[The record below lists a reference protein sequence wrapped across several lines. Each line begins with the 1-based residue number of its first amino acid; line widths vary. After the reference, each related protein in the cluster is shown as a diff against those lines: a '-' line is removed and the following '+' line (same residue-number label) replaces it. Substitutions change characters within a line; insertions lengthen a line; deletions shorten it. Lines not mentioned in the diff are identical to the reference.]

1 MLTGHLGKCVLG
13 PATHTD
19 PCSLLN
25 RGRARLSGDSGHRKR
40 RSAQGDA
47 HAFLVLLYGTTSSSE
62 GERMALFRLD
72 PELYPELY
80 ESKGRSGYL
89 RGVGPQGQEGGFW
102 LLEVVCPQQ
111 QLL

>member
-1 MLTGHLGKCVLG
+1 MLTGHLGKCVRG
-13 PATHTD
+13 AATHTN

-25 RGRARLSGDSGHRKR
+25 SGRARLSGDSGHRKR

-72 PELYPELY
+72 PELYLRAGGAQDTCGGWGLKARKEA
-80 ESKGRSGYL
+80 SG
-89 RGVGPQGQEGGFW
+89 
-102 LLEVVCPQQ
+102 C
-111 QLL
+111 